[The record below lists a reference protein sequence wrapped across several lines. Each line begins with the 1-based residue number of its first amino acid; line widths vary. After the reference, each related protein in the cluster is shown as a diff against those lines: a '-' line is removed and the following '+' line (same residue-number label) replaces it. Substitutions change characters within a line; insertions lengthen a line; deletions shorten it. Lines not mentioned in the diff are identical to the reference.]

1 MGRMPIPDDQNPSA
15 AADELRCNSQK
26 STRFAAADDHPLS
39 TMKKKQPSNVSPSRG
54 MVMLLSIISPE
65 ATAFGCAIISP
76 DNFFHPPL
84 PAVVVWFSPP
94 RRCGNIAGYPT
105 HNRKAAR
112 TMIGLR
118 GQRCRTRPPMVSL
131 SLSVYWSAPRAA
143 GGAVLCTA
151 VCSGVRAAD
160 QKCLLKHVWVVP
172 ESREI
177 CAKSETDETA
187 KTEKIPG
194 SVNHLSIS
202 LRCTLLAAQLS
213 QCGGRPPEWRRS
225 SFS

>member
-1 MGRMPIPDDQNPSA
+1 MGW
-15 AADELRCNSQK
+15 DECRYRTTKTHPPPRCNSQK
-26 STRFAAADDHPLS
+26 SIRFAAADDHPLS
-39 TMKKKQPSNVSPSRG
+39 TMKKKQPPNVSPSRG

-131 SLSVYWSAPRAA
+131 SLSVYWSAPAA
-143 GGAVLCTA
+143 RRRWCGALHGGV
-151 VCSGVRAAD
+151 
-160 QKCLLKHVWVVP
+160 
-172 ESREI
+172 
-177 CAKSETDETA
+177 
-187 KTEKIPG
+187 
-194 SVNHLSIS
+194 
-202 LRCTLLAAQLS
+202 
-213 QCGGRPPEWRRS
+213 
-225 SFS
+225 

>member
-131 SLSVYWSAPRAA
+131 SLSVYWSAPPQV
-143 GGAVLCTA
+143 VLCTA
-151 VCSGVRAAD
+151 VCASAPPTKNACFSMHALCQLESGWSPKV
-160 QKCLLKHVWVVP
+160 
-172 ESREI
+172 
-177 CAKSETDETA
+177 AKSA
-187 KTEKIPG
+187 RNQK
-194 SVNHLSIS
+194 
-202 LRCTLLAAQLS
+202 QM
-213 QCGGRPPEWRRS
+213 RPRRPKRYRAV
-225 SFS
+225 

>member
-39 TMKKKQPSNVSPSRG
+39 TMKKKQPPNVSPSRG
-54 MVMLLSIISPE
+54 MAMLLSIISPE
-65 ATAFGCAIISP
+65 ATAFGGCAIISP
-76 DNFFHPPL
+76 DKFFHPPL

-131 SLSVYWSAPRAA
+131 SLSVYWSAPPQV
-143 GGAVLCTA
+143 VLCMSHLGSALGARSPAPRTSTSRA
-151 VCSGVRAAD
+151 TGSSANGGPRHKEDTVRE
-160 QKCLLKHVWVVP
+160 VP
-172 ESREI
+172 RFI
-177 CAKSETDETA
+177 
-187 KTEKIPG
+187 
-194 SVNHLSIS
+194 
-202 LRCTLLAAQLS
+202 
-213 QCGGRPPEWRRS
+213 
-225 SFS
+225 

>member
-39 TMKKKQPSNVSPSRG
+39 TMKKKQPPNVSSSRG
-54 MVMLLSIISPE
+54 MAMLLSIISPE
-65 ATAFGCAIISP
+65 ATACGGCAIISP
-76 DNFFHPPL
+76 DKFFHPPL

-131 SLSVYWSAPRAA
+131 SLSVLVCAAA
-143 GGAVLCTA
+143 GGALPA
-151 VCSGVRAAD
+151 LHGGVCVRAAD
-160 QKCLLKHVWVVP
+160 QKCSMLCASWNLGGPRK
-172 ESREI
+172 SRNQKSDEI
-177 CAKSETDETA
+177 ETED
-187 KTEKIPG
+187 
-194 SVNHLSIS
+194 
-202 LRCTLLAAQLS
+202 
-213 QCGGRPPEWRRS
+213 RRYRAV
-225 SFS
+225 